1 MSLQAPSTT
10 YPLRLRPAPPSLKS
24 PSSLSAK
31 PSTILDPP
39 AGNQRPG
46 SSHTV
51 VTRFSELLIMIVMV
65 ILVVWLKG
73 SLWMRDIVVSMFKC
87 VHCNVIWILIILNPW
102 MRRIMRNGDQRV
114 LWLKRKMKRL
124 IRENE
129 AVKGIIKVIGV
140 GIFIECS
147 S

>member
-1 MSLQAPSTT
+1 
-10 YPLRLRPAPPSLKS
+10 
-24 PSSLSAK
+24 
-31 PSTILDPP
+31 
-39 AGNQRPG
+39 
-46 SSHTV
+46 V
-51 VTRFSELLIMIVMV
+51 
-65 ILVVWLKG
+65 
-73 SLWMRDIVVSMFKC
+73 
-87 VHCNVIWILIILNPW
+87 NPW